1 MSDKAE
7 QGIERSMRK
16 LSEIIRDVKNE
27 TADRDDVVV
36 ELREAQA
43 MRLELLV
50 QELEPVLAEIPR
62 EDDLFDLALSS
73 GQQPRFWIDA
83 TSHVTMGRDKRTY
96 RFLRDTRLG
105 RTVLA
110 ESSDVKD
117 VAGQVGRYIA
127 ERMVER
133 DRSLAGSMIEVARG
147 GAVTTP
153 ASLASTGT
161 RTESTGGFW
170 EGLMIFIIGVLSGAA
185 LLVALAWDKLE
196 ALGINLDFWK

>member
-43 MRLELLV
+43 MRLEMLV

-96 RFLRDTRLG
+96 RFLRDTRMG

-133 DRSLAGSMIEVARG
+133 DRALAGSMTEVARG
-147 GAVTTP
+147 GATP
-153 ASLASTGT
+153 ASLVSTGT
-161 RTESTGGFW
+161 KTQAGGGFW
-170 EGLMIFIIGVLSGAA
+170 EGLMIFVIGVLSGAA

>member
-1 MSDKAE
+1 MSDMAE

-96 RFLRDTRLG
+96 RFLHDTRLG

-133 DRSLAGSMIEVARG
+133 DRALAGSLTEVARG
-147 GAVTTP
+147 SAVTP
-153 ASLASTGT
+153 ASLVSTGT
-161 RTESTGGFW
+161 KTQAGGGFW
-170 EGLMIFIIGVLSGAA
+170 EGLMIFVIGVLSGAA